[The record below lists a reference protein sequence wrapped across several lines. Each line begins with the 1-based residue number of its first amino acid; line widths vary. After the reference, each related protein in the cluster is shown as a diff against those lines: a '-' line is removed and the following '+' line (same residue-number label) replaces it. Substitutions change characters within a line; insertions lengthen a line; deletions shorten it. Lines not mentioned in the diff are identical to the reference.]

1 VEQQEQLM
9 PSLDEIMSGK
19 VPGSVKVKRP
29 SWTNG
34 EYFIPYLYSPR
45 DGFWYG
51 LDHEQRHD
59 RWLDTI
65 QDFDIYTA
73 PKPKKTVYEWM
84 YFLGGEGWIIEELL
98 MDEEDAR
105 SYFPE
110 DRPFRK
116 TGRSFEV
123 EVEE

>member
-1 VEQQEQLM
+1 M

-84 YFLGGEGWIIEELL
+84 YIPNGKSTWQIFRELL
-98 MDEEDAR
+98 TETEAEYELQSCVEM
-105 SYFPE
+105 
-110 DRPFRK
+110 RK
-116 TGRSFEV
+116 TGRSFEI